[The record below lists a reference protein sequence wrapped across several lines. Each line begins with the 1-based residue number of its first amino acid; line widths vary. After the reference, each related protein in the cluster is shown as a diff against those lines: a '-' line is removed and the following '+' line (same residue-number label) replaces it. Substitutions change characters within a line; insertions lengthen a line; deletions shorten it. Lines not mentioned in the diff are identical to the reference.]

1 MKKLTKATALI
12 LSAVML
18 FGCTSNSA
26 NGSVGDTTPPGESSG
41 TESESKNDSS
51 VTESSV
57 TDSSSTPDNSN
68 DKSDEN
74 LVKNIEGYQTFS
86 YDSSVY
92 EITNENKFMHY
103 ELSIYDHPNFEP
115 DYNGFRKATDIAP
128 IGVKCHVIGD
138 SYYVVKNKCGD
149 KNMPEL
155 TLGRI
160 SYIYTP
166 VVIDEIVETFGQES
180 EYKTGDIVYVLEEY
194 EIGQSYNGN
203 EPLLRLKNK
212 IKFSEQ
218 EADKLKSDG
227 NDVEDNE
234 KYIKQLKEFA
244 DYLSQNSN
252 SVINAYTTVLLER
265 GQSFLVFL
273 DNKGKNNFEQ
283 DGNKFVYAYAQVFDL
298 ENESPKVYTNKT
310 DDNSYFYYN
319 YRYVKQWNILKEKY
333 GEHFKK

>member
-1 MKKLTKATALI
+1 MKKLTKTTALI

-26 NGSVGDTTPPGESSG
+26 NGSVGDTTPPGESSV
-41 TESESKNDSS
+41 TDSESKNESSIVDSNSVSDSS
-51 VTESSV
+51 GEE
-57 TDSSSTPDNSN
+57 NN
-68 DKSDEN
+68 EN

-92 EITNENKFMHY
+92 EITNENKFMHD

-115 DYNGFRKATDIAP
+115 NYNNFRSQVSISP
-128 IGVKCHVIGD
+128 IGVKCHVVGD
-138 SYYVVKNKCGD
+138 SYYVVKDKCGN
-149 KNMPEL
+149 KTMPQI
-155 TLGRI
+155 TDG
-160 SYIYTP
+160 SFTKMYTP
-166 VVIDEIVETFGQES
+166 VMIDEIVETYGQNS
-180 EYKTGDIVYVLEEY
+180 QFKKGDIIYVLEKY

-203 EPLLRLKNK
+203 DPLLRLKYK
-212 IKFSEQ
+212 IKYSKI
-218 EADKLKSDG
+218 EAAEWKSDG
-227 NDVEDNE
+227 DDVQPYE
-234 KYIKQLKEFA
+234 KYIEQLEDFTN
-244 DYLSQNSN
+244 YLAQNSN
-252 SVINAYTTVLLER
+252 SVINACTTVLLER

-273 DNKGKNNFEQ
+273 DNDDRNNFEQ
-283 DGNKFVYAYAQVFDL
+283 DGNKFIYAYDQVFDL